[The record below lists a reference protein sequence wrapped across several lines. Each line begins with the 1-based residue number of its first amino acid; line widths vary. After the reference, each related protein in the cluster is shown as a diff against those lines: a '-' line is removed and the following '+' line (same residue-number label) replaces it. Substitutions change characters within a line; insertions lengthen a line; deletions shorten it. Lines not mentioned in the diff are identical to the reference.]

1 MNEALI
7 QDYIKLVQMDLKRF
21 ARDGKP
27 VTVEAIETAVSKAAS
42 WDPAF
47 EAVSKEHI
55 IKLISDRYAIWIGE
69 AKALDGD
76 DEHTPWLTPERKRG
90 WRYWADYEE
99 YLEPK
104 IAASSV
110 ESLDRQTDEILKR
123 LEDPALPGS
132 WDRRGLVVGHVQ
144 SGKTSNYT
152 GLICKAADAGYKI
165 IIVLAGL
172 HNNLRSQTQMRLD
185 EGFLGYETSPILNSP
200 KKEIGVGVG
209 REPSLRP
216 NYVTNRSDGG
226 DFRTAVAKHLG
237 IRPEQTPWL
246 FVVKKNKT
254 VLTRLLEWIR
264 LHVAEQTDP
273 NTGHRV
279 VTKLPLLLIDDE
291 ADHASVDT
299 AEQDFD
305 GEGNPDPEHEPKV
318 INSLIRQILGAFSR
332 SAYVGYTATPF
343 ANIFIHERGKT
354 SLEGEDLFPR
364 SFIVNLPAPSNY
376 VGPLKVFGDTSA
388 EDESIKGLPL
398 LRTVSD
404 YTDDGEPNSAAGW
417 MPNGHKNGHL
427 PLHHGDPDLPPSLQ
441 EAIQAFILTC
451 AIRRTRG
458 QGSEHCSMLIHV
470 TRFTIVQA
478 EVTRQVKAYVEDM
491 YRRLRRGIGR
501 EDLITELRDLL
512 QDDFIPTTREVNQSL
527 PMNERV
533 AEPSW
538 DSVEAELVPVL
549 EELQGHVRAINGSAK
564 DVLDYADNETTGIRV
579 IAVGGDKLARGLTLE
594 GLTISYFLRASRM
607 YDTLMQMGR
616 WFGYRPGYTD
626 LSRLYTTD
634 ELQRWFRHITVA
646 SEELRQAF
654 DHMSATHAK
663 PREYGLRVQ
672 SHEVMTVTSPV
683 KMRAGRELKM
693 SYAGEGIET
702 TVLFRDR
709 KLIQSNADAVD
720 RFLAGLSKPNLHH
733 SQPRPSGKSASWD
746 GSLVWNDV
754 NGETIAS
761 FLSSYRTHDAAY
773 KANSILLARYVEEML
788 NIGELTDW
796 VVAVL
801 SGDSKASPEIA
812 GFPIHLVERTPDK
825 RDDTQIKKGRY
836 VIRRLLS
843 PRDEAI
849 DLSLSPFEAAL
860 ALTNEARPNDP
871 ARGSAKKS
879 EKASDPS
886 GPSIRAIRGLGSSDQ
901 SVPPNATRGV
911 LLIYP
916 LDPQVAGVDDVGCP
930 IYAIGVSFPA
940 SRNAKSVPYVV
951 TNTYWEQELGGGLR

>member
-1 MNEALI
+1 MNEALV
-7 QDYIKLVQMDLKRF
+7 QDFIKLVQMDLKRF

-27 VTVEAIETAVSKAAS
+27 VTLETIEAAVAKALS
-42 WDPAF
+42 WDEAF
-47 EAVSKEHI
+47 STVPKGDI
-55 IKLISDRYAIWIGE
+55 VKLMSDRYAIWIGE

-76 DEHTPWLTPERKRG
+76 DEHTPWLTPERRQG
-90 WRYWADYEE
+90 WRYWSDYEDF
-99 YLEPK
+99 LEPK
-104 IAASSV
+104 IAEASI

-123 LEDPALPGS
+123 LEDPEKPGP

-185 EGFLGYETSPILNSP
+185 EGFLGYETSPNLNSP
-200 KKEIGVGVG
+200 KKEIGVGLG

-226 DFRTAVAKHLG
+226 DFRTQVAKHLG

-273 NTGHRV
+273 ETGRRV

-299 AEQDFD
+299 AEQAFD
-305 GEGNPDPEHEPKV
+305 GDGNPDPEHEPKV

-343 ANIFIHERGKT
+343 ANIFIHEKGWTK
-354 SLEGEDLFPR
+354 LEGEDLFPR

-376 VGPLKVFGDTSA
+376 VGPMKVFGHTLSDGTLI
-388 EDESIKGLPL
+388 EGLPL
-398 LRTVSD
+398 IRDVSD
-404 YTDDGEPNSAAGW
+404 FTDSEEPDSTIGW
-417 MPNGHKNGHL
+417 MPNGHKNGYS
-427 PLHHGDPDLPPSLQ
+427 PLYKGQPELPPSLR
-441 EAIQAFILTC
+441 EAIQAFVLTC

-458 QGSEHCSMLIHV
+458 QGREHCSMLIHV
-470 TRFTIVQA
+470 TRFTSVQA
-478 EVTRQVKAYVEDM
+478 EVTGQVKSYIEDM
-491 YRRLRRGIGR
+491 YRRLRRGIGQ
-501 EDLITELRDLL
+501 EELVAELRALL
-512 QDDFIPTTREVNQSL
+512 EHDFIPTTRLVNQRM
-527 PMNERV
+527 PPNERV
-533 AEPSW
+533 DEPDW
-538 DSVEAELVPVL
+538 GTVEPELVPVL
-549 EELQGHVRAINGSAK
+549 EELQNRTRAVNGTAK
-564 DVLDYADNETTGIRV
+564 DVLDYADNEVTGIRV

-594 GLTISYFLRASRM
+594 GLTVSYFLRASRM

-626 LSRLYTTD
+626 LSRLYTTE
-634 ELQRWFRHITVA
+634 ELQKWFRHITIA

-672 SHEVMTVTSPV
+672 SHEVMTVTSST
-683 KMRAGRELKM
+683 KMRSGRELKM
-693 SYAGEGIET
+693 SYAGDGIET
-702 TVLFRDR
+702 TVLSRD
-709 KLIQSNADAVD
+709 KAVIESNADAVE
-720 RFLAGLSKPNLHH
+720 RLLAGMGKPNLNH
-733 SQPRPSGKSASWD
+733 SQPRPGNTSASWS
-746 GSLVWNDV
+746 GSMVWSDV
-754 NGETIAS
+754 SGETIAS
-761 FLSSYRTHDAAY
+761 FLSAYRTHISAY
-773 KANSILLARYVEEML
+773 KANSSLLANYVEEML
-788 NIGELTDW
+788 KVGELADW

-801 SGDSKASPEIA
+801 SGDSPSAPKIA
-812 GFPIHLVERTPDK
+812 GIPVHLVERTPDD
-825 RDDTQIKKGRY
+825 RDSAQAEKGRY

-843 PRDEAI
+843 PRDEAM
-849 DLSLSPFEAAL
+849 DLDLRAYEAAL
-860 ALTNEARPNDP
+860 VLTSKARANDP
-871 ARGSAKKS
+871 ARGGTRKN
-879 EKASDPS
+879 EKITSPS
-886 GPSIRAIRGLGSSDQ
+886 GPAIRAIRGLGTPDGI
-901 SVPPNATRGV
+901 VPPNPTRGV

-916 LDPQVAGVDDVGCP
+916 LDPQKAKIANVEVP
-930 IYAIGVSFPA
+930 IYAIGISFP
-940 SRNAKSVPYVV
+940 SSTNAKSIPYVV
-951 TNTYWEQELGGGLR
+951 NNAYWEQELGGGLQ